1 MLPAGPVTRILKAY
15 GKLLAGRSFLCD
27 LRVAGMGSAERFLRR
42 GQAAPGALGGLKR

>member
-27 LRVAGMGSAERFLRR
+27 LRVVGLGPVERFLRR
-42 GQAAPGALGGLKR
+42 GQAVPGDVGGLKR